1 MALRLLP
8 FRDYSE
14 HEVVNLFAYN
24 SNLSASNA
32 DCAIDLSQT
41 DDRSTNC
48 DAGVFVKV
56 NGAAGG
62 ALNSSS
68 TDWDPVDVDA
78 NNHGSYL
85 GKTDFPHVGANY
97 YPENSLTVT
106 ATTDVTDNCIGITLR
121 QTAQKD
127 ENGEKL
133 NYNPQKKDELYAVL
147 PGETVPVLKRGLV
160 TLTDAAVIGA
170 PLPGRSLV
178 LAGAAGNGQASGIT
192 PAEYAGT
199 GTTAVLGVELG
210 QYKIGTVLASGYRDD
225 AAAFAGTG
233 AGAFN
238 TTHVYGNT
246 AFHKGNY
253 FIVDLNV

>member
-24 SNLSASNA
+24 STTTAGAANT
-32 DCAIDLSQT
+32 AIDLSSST
-41 DDRSTNC
+41 DNSTDC

-56 NGAAGG
+56 NVGT
-62 ALNSSS
+62 LNTSS
-68 TDWDPVDVDA
+68 TDWDPVDVD
-78 NNHGSYL
+78 NTTHGSYL

-97 YPENSLTVT
+97 YPQNNLTVT
-106 ATTDVTDNCIGITLR
+106 ATTAITDNCVGITMR

-147 PGETVPVLKRGLV
+147 PGETVPVLKRGIV
-160 TLTDAAVIGA
+160 TLTDSAIIGE

-192 PAEYAGT
+192 SAGYQAT
-199 GTTAVLGVELG
+199 GQGAGVELG

-233 AGAFN
+233 AGNFN
-238 TTHVYGNT
+238 TTHVYGGN

>member
-24 SNLSASNA
+24 ANLTSHDE
-32 DCAIDLSQT
+32 DCAVDLSNSY
-41 DDRSTNC
+41 DASTNC

-56 NGAAGG
+56 NAGT
-62 ALNSSS
+62 LNSSS
-68 TDWDPVDVDA
+68 TDWDPIDVD
-78 NNHGSYL
+78 NTTHGAYL

-97 YPENSLTVT
+97 YPTNNLTVT
-106 ATTDVTDNCIGITLR
+106 ATTANTDNCVGLTLR

-133 NYNPQKKDELYAVL
+133 NYYPQKKDELYAVL
-147 PGETVPVLKRGLV
+147 PGETVPVLKRGVV
-160 TLTDAAVIGA
+160 TLTDAALNDVH
-170 PLPGRSLV
+170 LQPGNRLV
-178 LAGAAGNGQASGIT
+178 LSSVSGKAQGVANWQDHLSGSAGSVGSQD
-192 PAEYAGT
+192 
-199 GTTAVLGVELG
+199 AVT
-210 QYKIGTVLASGYRDD
+210 KIGTILASGYRDD

-233 AGAFN
+233 AGSYN
-238 TTHVYGNT
+238 TSHVYGGV
-246 AFHKGNY
+246 AFQKGNY

>member
-24 SNLSASNA
+24 ATTTAGAANT
-32 DCAIDLSQT
+32 AIDLSDST
-41 DDRSTNC
+41 DNSTDC

-56 NGAAGG
+56 NAGQ
-62 ALNSSS
+62 LNSSS
-68 TDWDPVDVDA
+68 TDWDPVDVDSTT
-78 NNHGSYL
+78 HGSYL

-97 YPENSLTVT
+97 YPTNNLTVT
-106 ATTDVTDNCIGITLR
+106 ATTAVTDNCVGITLR

-147 PGETVPVLKRGLV
+147 PGETVPVLKRGIV
-160 TLTDAAVIGA
+160 TLTDAAVIGE
-170 PLPGRSLV
+170 PLPGRTIV
-178 LAGAAGNGQASGIT
+178 LAGPAGNGQASGVVG
-192 PAEYAGT
+192 AHASG
-199 GTTAVLGVELG
+199 
-210 QYKIGTVLASGYRDD
+210 IGTILASGYRDD

-233 AGAFN
+233 SASFN
-238 TTHVYGNT
+238 TTHVYGGN

-253 FIVDLNV
+253 YIVDLNV

>member
-24 SNLSASNA
+24 STTTAGAANT
-32 DCAIDLSQT
+32 AIDLSSSADNST
-41 DDRSTNC
+41 DC

-56 NGAAGG
+56 NAGT
-62 ALNSSS
+62 LNTSS
-68 TDWDPVDVDA
+68 TDWDPVDVDSTT
-78 NNHGSYL
+78 HGSYL

-97 YPENSLTVT
+97 YPQNNLTVT
-106 ATTDVTDNCIGITLR
+106 ATTAATDNCVGITLR

-147 PGETVPVLKRGLV
+147 PGETVPVLKRGIV
-160 TLTDAAVIGA
+160 TLTDSAIIGD
-170 PLPGRSLV
+170 PLPGRKIV
-178 LAGAAGNGQASGIT
+178 LAGAAGNGQASGVL
-192 PAEYAGT
+192 PANPLSVSGVGT
-199 GTTAVLGVELG
+199 
-210 QYKIGTVLASGYRDD
+210 ILASGYRDD

-233 AGAFN
+233 AASFN
-238 TTHVYGNT
+238 TKHVYGGN

>member
-24 SNLSASNA
+24 ANLTASNA
-32 DCAIDLSQT
+32 DCAIDLSA
-41 DDRSTNC
+41 DDDKSTNC

-56 NGAAGG
+56 KEGH
-62 ALNSSS
+62 LNSSS
-68 TDWDPVDVDA
+68 TDWDPVDVDSTT
-78 NNHGSYL
+78 HGSYL

-97 YPENSLTVT
+97 YPPNKLTVT
-106 ATTDVTDNCIGITLR
+106 ATTANTDNCVGLTLR

-147 PGETVPVLKRGLV
+147 PGETVPVLKRGIV
-160 TLTDAAVIGA
+160 TLTDAAVVGA
-170 PLPGRSLV
+170 TEPGNRLI
-178 LAGAAGNGQASGIT
+178 LAGGLDVGKASGVANWQDYLSGT
-192 PAEYAGT
+192 AGSV
-199 GTTAVLGVELG
+199 GSQNAVT
-210 QYKIGTVLASGYRDD
+210 KIGTILTSENRDD

-233 AGAFN
+233 VGEYN
-238 TTHVYGNT
+238 TTHVYGGT
-246 AFHKGNY
+246 AFHKGAY

>member
-14 HEVVNLFAYN
+14 HEVVNLFAYD
-24 SNLSASNA
+24 SNLTAGN
-32 DCAIDLSQT
+32 DNCAIDLSNGG
-41 DDRSTNC
+41 DESTNC

-56 NGAAGG
+56 NAGVLNAAG
-62 ALNSSS
+62 
-68 TDWDPVDVDA
+68 TDWDPVDVDT
-78 NNHGSYL
+78 NSHGSYL

-97 YPENSLTVT
+97 YPENKLTVT
-106 ATTDVTDNCIGITLR
+106 ATTAVTDNCVGITLR

-147 PGETVPVLKRGLV
+147 PGETVPVLKRGIV
-160 TLTDAAVIGA
+160 TLTDSAIIGSNNNH
-170 PLPGRSLV
+170 GNSIV

-192 PAEYAGT
+192 AAEYAGT

-210 QYKIGTVLASGYRDD
+210 QYKIGSILAKGYRDD

-233 AGAFN
+233 AASFN

-246 AFHKGNY
+246 AFHKGDY
-253 FIVDLNV
+253 YIVDLNV